1 MPARR
6 LFGSDSKSE
15 LLPIVISPD
24 DLLAKLQAKTGLQ
37 DLILENNRDHL
48 ISGRAYNTTGYVLQL
63 FEYLGRNTTIA
74 EVIAASEDPKLT
86 DRTIVTGIRRLNEIL
101 YKLLGLKIQ
110 HVKDTGGL
118 RLVNQND
125 AITATADFAKK
136 FAKVRHE
143 FVRTLGA
150 YRTTGGDV
158 SGVLADVDAQ
168 IIAECRKK
176 NISAEGRTLA
186 QLQRVL
192 TPAREQVEA

>member
-1 MPARR
+1 MPSRR
-6 LFGSDSKSE
+6 IFGSDSKSE

-24 DLLAKLQAKTGLQ
+24 DLLAKLQTKTGLQ

-86 DRTIVTGIRRLNEIL
+86 DRTIVTGVRRLNEIL

-110 HVKDTGGL
+110 HVNDSGEL

-125 AITATADFAKK
+125 AIAATEDFAKK
-136 FAKVRHE
+136 FAKVRDE
-143 FVRTLGA
+143 FVRTMDA
-150 YRTTGGDV
+150 YRATGGDV
-158 SGVLADVDAQ
+158 AGLLAASDAGRKLADL
-168 IIAECRKK
+168 
-176 NISAEGRTLA
+176 G
-186 QLQRVL
+186 RVL
-192 TPAREQVEA
+192 TPARDRVET